1 MKGSK
6 GKKKEKREE
15 GEGEKKKEVPS
26 GEVIKEGA
34 SWLAWQQFKG
44 GGSPCLPC
52 TQMAVAGTT
61 AKHTMPCGK
70 TVSFID
76 RRVGQGKEGG
86 RREHKMLLFALF
98 FEVEKKKT

>member
-1 MKGSK
+1 MGGNKRK
-6 GKKKEKREE
+6 EKKKKKEERGE

-26 GEVIKEGA
+26 GEVIEEGA

-44 GGSPCLPC
+44 GGSPCC

-61 AKHTMPCGK
+61 AKHIMPCGK

-76 RRVGQGKEGG
+76 R
-86 RREHKMLLFALF
+86 
-98 FEVEKKKT
+98 